1 MPQNNFCSSLVV
13 VIILLV
19 NLLIINYT
27 KKLEK
32 ITCKCSEDWRR
43 TFIKVYS
50 MITIL
55 ITTLF
60 IGLPL
65 LGNITG
71 CGPELKTILVN
82 PVSRLIINVY
92 ALVGIV
98 NIVSLFTYS
107 QKIVINSCDCS
118 ESWERTFIYYYS
130 MVVMSIYIFTGAIL
144 LLVILCSGS
153 GNFMN
158 ALGKIKKSKGIKSKK
173 N

>member
-19 NLLIINYT
+19 NLLIINYIKIR
-27 KKLEK
+27 KKSPVNALK
-32 ITCKCSEDWRR
+32 IGVEPSSKY
-43 TFIKVYS
+43 ILV
-50 MITIL
+50 TIL

-65 LGNITG
+65 LGNIMD
-71 CGPELKTILVN
+71 GPELKIILVN

-107 QKIVINSCDCS
+107 QKGTVINSCDCS

-144 LLVILCSGS
+144 LLVILHW
-153 GNFMN
+153 FR
-158 ALGKIKKSKGIKSKK
+158 
-173 N
+173 